1 MNTYNAIGNLVEDA
15 EFKPEVGKGLLK
27 FRIAVNSGYGEKQ
40 KAMYFRCTKWGESGA
55 KLVEMLTKGKK
66 VAVTGEL
73 RPNEW
78 EKDGVK
84 RTDIEIEVRDMDF
97 LSPKEGGAE
106 SAPARAA
113 NPAPAAGRAPART
126 PPNPRPAGK
135 PADEDLP
142 F

>member
-15 EFKPEVGKGLLK
+15 EFKPDVARGLLK

-40 KAMYFRCTKWGESGA
+40 KTMFFRCAMFGERGGKIA
-55 KLVEMLTKGKK
+55 DILTKGKK

-84 RTDIEIEVRDMDF
+84 RTDIEIEVRDMDI
-97 LSPKEGGAE
+97 LSPKEGGGE
-106 SAPARAA
+106 SAQPATRAA
-113 NPAPAAGRAPART
+113 AAPAGRAPART
-126 PPNPRPAGK
+126 PPNATPAGK
-135 PADEDLP
+135 ADEDLP

>member
-40 KAMYFRCTKWGESGA
+40 KTMFFRCNKWGESGA
-55 KLVEMLTKGKK
+55 KIADMLTKGKK

-84 RTDIEIEVRDMDF
+84 RTDIEIDVRDMDII
-97 LSPKEGGAE
+97 SPKEGSEPAQ
-106 SAPARAA
+106 APARAT
-113 NPAPAAGRAPART
+113 APAGRAPART
-126 PPNPRPAGK
+126 PPNAKSAGK
-135 PADEDLP
+135 TDEDLP